1 MPKLGF
7 DTAKILTYSKNS
19 LFPLLVIG
27 IFFVYFSSVSGFSE
41 ESYHSIH
48 MFFLGTATL
57 AIMLPLFLKIPSIT
71 MSSFVILVGYL
82 IINSMRYTYGED
94 YMFSS
99 GYNVW
104 CMMIF
109 PNLLLAYAC
118 FPYNR
123 PYKYWSWFYI
133 FVLVQTAII
142 ERLQNQNIDADS
154 YYFYKH
160 IGMFNYPA
168 LCIAAFCLISL
179 IIHQIVKGRILGA
192 ANLISA
198 IGVFT
203 GILLS
208 NDLYAFSLFFLSA
221 ALINLIS
228 AIYYAYYT
236 AYKDEELGIS
246 NVKAFTMDA
255 EKKYPLKY
263 SVALMYIDEYDRLV
277 KRFGAAKIKL
287 LKKMFLARIHKVR
300 PSVLIYN
307 YKADALILVFKNIN
321 AAEGF
326 DIAEEIRRTIAKS
339 IFIFD
344 ENNRVQLTVSQC
356 ISEFRRSDA
365 GAMGVLRRAEENLKK
380 ACKFTRNI
388 TVKA

>member
-1 MPKLGF
+1 MPKIGL
-7 DTAKILTYSKNS
+7 DSAKILTYSKNS

-27 IFFVYFSSVSGFSE
+27 MFFVYFSSVSGFSE
-41 ESYHSIH
+41 NAYHSLH
-48 MFFLGTATL
+48 MSFLSVASL
-57 AIMLPLFLKIPSIT
+57 AIMVPIFLKIPSIT
-71 MSSFVILVGYL
+71 MSSFIILIGYL
-82 IINSMRYTYGED
+82 IINSMRYIYGED

-118 FPYNR
+118 FPHNR

-168 LCIAAFCLISL
+168 LCIAGFCIVSL
-179 IIHQIVKGRILGA
+179 MVYQIVKGRILGA
-192 ANLISA
+192 ANLISS

-208 NDLYAFSLFFLSA
+208 NDLYAFSLFFLAA

-228 AIYYAYYT
+228 SIYYAYYT
-236 AYKDEELGIS
+236 TYKDEDLGIS
-246 NVKAFTMDA
+246 NVKAFTLDA

-277 KRFGAAKIKL
+277 KRFGVAKIKL
-287 LKKMFLARIHKVR
+287 LKKMFLTRIRKVR

-326 DIAEEIRRTIAKS
+326 DIAEDIRRTIAKS
-339 IFIFD
+339 IFVFN

>member
-1 MPKLGF
+1 VAKIGL
-7 DTAKILTYSKNS
+7 DTSKILTYSKNS
-19 LFPLLVIG
+19 LFPILVIWV
-27 IFFVYFSSVSGFSE
+27 FFVYFFCISGFSE
-41 ESYHSIH
+41 EFYHSVH
-48 MFFLGTATL
+48 LFFLVTSVL
-57 AIMLPLFLKIPSIT
+57 AILLPFFFKIPSLT
-71 MSSFVILVGYL
+71 MSSSVILICYL

-99 GYNVW
+99 SYNIW
-104 CMMIF
+104 CMLIF

-123 PYKYWSWFYI
+123 PYRYWSWFYI
-133 FVLVQTAII
+133 FVLAQTAVI
-142 ERLQNQNIDADS
+142 EKLQNQNIDADS

-168 LCIAAFCLISL
+168 LCIAGFCLISL

-192 ANLISA
+192 ANLISS

-208 NDLYAFSLFFLSA
+208 DDLYAFSLFFLA
-221 ALINLIS
+221 AMLINLIS
-228 AIYYAYYT
+228 AVYYAYYIT
-236 AYKDEELGIS
+236 YKDEELGIS
-246 NVKAFTMDA
+246 NVKSFMLDA

-263 SVALMYIDEYDRLV
+263 SVALMYIDEYERLV
-277 KRFGAAKIKL
+277 KRFGKAKIKV
-287 LKKMFLARIHKVR
+287 LKKMFLTRIRKVR

-326 DIAEEIRRTIAKS
+326 DIAEDIRRAIAKS
-339 IFIFD
+339 IFIFN
-344 ENNRVQLTVSQC
+344 ENNRVQLTVSLC

-365 GAMGVLRRAEENLKK
+365 GAMGVLSRTEENLKK
-380 ACKFTRNI
+380 ACQFTRNI